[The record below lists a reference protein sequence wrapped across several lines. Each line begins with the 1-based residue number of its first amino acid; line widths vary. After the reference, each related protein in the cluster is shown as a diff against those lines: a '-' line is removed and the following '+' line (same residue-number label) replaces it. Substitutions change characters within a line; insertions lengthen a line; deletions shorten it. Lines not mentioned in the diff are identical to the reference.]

1 MLKKMSQYKSVT
13 ASTVALFLANI
24 LTVILAAL
32 ACDLAALEKA
42 RK

>member
-1 MLKKMSQYKSVT
+1 MLMKMSQYKSGT
-13 ASTVALFLANI
+13 TFTLAIFLANI
-24 LTVILAAL
+24 LIAILAAL

>member
-1 MLKKMSQYKSVT
+1 MLMKMSQYKSGTTFIV
-13 ASTVALFLANI
+13 SIFIANI
-24 LTVILAAL
+24 LLAILAAL

>member
-1 MLKKMSQYKSVT
+1 MLMKMSQYKSVT
-13 ASTVALFLANI
+13 VFTVSIFLANI
-24 LTVILAAL
+24 LIAILAAL